1 LLPSKLLK
9 KPPKPLKL
17 PLRKGVGV
25 RKKDKGDK
33 GDEGDKGAFGI
44 TIQNPKFPH
53 SSLLTPHPF
62 QKAIPIRKAERYSR
76 ENDKIS
82 KKTLAETIGS
92 GIMTG
97 ELTKVKGNIV

>member
-33 GDEGDKGAFGI
+33 GDKGAFGI

-53 SSLLTPHPF
+53 SSLLTP
-62 QKAIPIRKAERYSR
+62 SR
-76 ENDKIS
+76 RRSPLEKLKDIVEKMTES
-82 KKTLAETIGS
+82 AKKTLAETIGS